1 MAIPK
6 NIQKIDDI
14 FDTAYK
20 LLTPN
25 DRMPANLLSSLK
37 NKMNMFADTELSS
50 TDVKKAFDRNHFKNR
65 NIYGRSYVAGFNS
78 TSNEIAP
85 AIGQNFVNSKGE
97 YFIFEKLATDSAGQ
111 NVYQFRSPVGTIEEV
126 VGDRYSSVLSKV
138 DNKYNLDDAK
148 AYGDDMYELYVQK
161 QIYDRTNMADKK
173 QYYEDNVKPVVE
185 KLKNKINDTS
195 IDVYP
200 DKEGRNLLD
209 WGYNAQNW
217 SGPGSREAQ
226 RQQQRQYEIHNQQ
239 QRQRQQQNEL
249 DEEARQ
255 AEERRRQQQEQSQQ
269 QAERTERE
277 QAQERAEQQR
287 QVEQQEEINQRNIE
301 KDGSVNVDQ
310 AVDKHGETPS
320 ETVDKHNSN
329 APDPNTSTQTVNSN
343 ANDWRQKIKDQQR
356 SQRGVNT
363 INIDDATAKVKIDTS
378 DPFNIYKTT
387 TDAAGNTRTQ
397 HWTRKNEWGGD
408 ADLVS
413 DVSYNQYGSYD
424 NITKT
429 YTGQDRSPIDWI
441 NADEWN
447 DDYILG
453 RAGDDE
459 DLLNSM
465 MNARERKIQEQQ
477 RRAATG
483 NGDTVAHAE
492 ETAQASS
499 STGPKAFDPDDPT
512 TWTDADIANMAD
524 GNPDLYQEL
533 INQRSQAT
541 GGNTT
546 GNGPDIESNNVPD
559 YEPEIDPMENP
570 LNWTDDYIEE
580 ISEGDPAYYEQLN
593 RQRQQAIY
601 ADKYKNVDPSN
612 PTSWTDDYIK
622 DTALNK
628 EEFDWM
634 TDKMRQAKNLDIV
647 DELNK
652 QRRSQPELN
661 RQQRRQQQK
670 DNRQKGNQQEKKTKK
685 QKENDRRRRKFE
697 DRQRAMGN
705 DPDEQ
710 RRINR
715 EANEQRRQQ
724 QQNSE
729 PKVNKGNQQSKKKKN
744 QNNYDIPDEADDALD
759 DALDAADDAVD
770 AAKGANAVDDAV
782 EGAAKFGK
790 LDMIMSAVNV
800 LGAVGDYKAE
810 RRKGRGVIASAVTA
824 GAKFAVFE
832 ALGAWA
838 LPVQLVSALPGM
850 AIKGADMLYKENR
863 RMNSSANFQ
872 VFGDAQFMDTQQLAT
887 MRQSGMEM
895 AKMAQ
900 YNLQQ
905 TLMGNEATYLH
916 R

>member
-1 MAIPK
+1 MKMFTGQDYDTQTVKDAFDRYNFK
-6 NIQKIDDI
+6 NRFTYDNDIAASFSGAIDDI
-14 FDTAYK
+14 
-20 LLTPN
+20 P
-25 DRMPANLLSSLK
+25 
-37 NKMNMFADTELSS
+37 E
-50 TDVKKAFDRNHFKNR
+50 
-65 NIYGRSYVAGFNS
+65 
-78 TSNEIAP
+78 
-85 AIGQNFVNSKGE
+85 IGQNFIDDKGR
-97 YFIFEKLATDSAGQ
+97 YYIFEKFTKDEMGQ
-111 NVYQFRSPVGTIEEV
+111 NVYQFRNNVGTKEKFT
-126 VGDRYSSVLSKV
+126 GSGYSHKLSKT
-138 DNKYNLDDAK
+138 DNIYDLK
-148 AYGDDMYELYVQK
+148 AAQEYGDDMYELFVHKQK
-161 QIYDRTNMADKK
+161 FGTLNANDRMK
-173 QYYEDNVKPVVE
+173 YYEENILPVQQRIKE
-185 KLKNKINDTS
+185 RQRKINFDHNYYHDHRGKELMKWSDELVYNEQINRQQTQQQSTS
-195 IDVYP
+195 STSQQASNP
-200 DKEGRNLLD
+200 ETRT
-209 WGYNAQNW
+209 
-217 SGPGSREAQ
+217 SG
-226 RQQQRQYEIHNQQ
+226 QQQRTIDMNNPSSWTDDDIREMAQGDPEHAQELINQ
-239 QRQRQQQNEL
+239 R
-249 DEEARQ
+249 DAAR
-255 AEERRRQQQEQSQQ
+255 SQQ
-269 QAERTERE
+269 Q
-277 QAQERAEQQR
+277 QQ
-287 QVEQQEEINQRNIE
+287 QQQQQQEINQRNIE
-301 KDGSVNVDQ
+301 NDGPVNVEQ
-310 AVDKHGETPS
+310 TVDKHGETPN
-320 ETVDKHNSN
+320 ETIDKYNSN
-329 APDPNTSTQTVNSN
+329 APDPNASTQTVNNN

-363 INIDDATAKVKIDTS
+363 INIDEATAQVKIDTP
-378 DPFNIYKTT
+378 DPFNIYKTS

-397 HWTRKNEWGGD
+397 HWTRKDKWSGD

-424 NITKT
+424 NITKK

-441 NADEWN
+441 NADEWD

-459 DLLNSM
+459 ELLNSM

-483 NGDTVAHAE
+483 NGDATAHAE

-499 STGPKAFDPDDPT
+499 STGPKAFDPNDPT

-524 GNPDLYQEL
+524 GDPDLYQEL

-546 GNGPDIESNNVPD
+546 GNGPDVESNNVPD
-559 YEPEIDPMENP
+559 YEPEIDPMEDP

-622 DTALNK
+622 DTALNQ

-634 TDKMRQAKNLDIV
+634 TDKMRKAKNLDLV
-647 DELNK
+647 NELNR
-652 QRRSQPELN
+652 QRSQSEPIIN

-670 DNRQKGNQQEKKTKK
+670 DNRQKGNQHKKKTKK
-685 QKENDRRRRKFE
+685 EKERDKRRRKFE

-715 EANEQRRQQ
+715 DANEQRRQQ
-724 QQNSE
+724 RQNEE
-729 PKVNKGNQQSKKKKN
+729 PKVNKGNQQNKN
-744 QNNYDIPDEADDALD
+744 KNKNKNNYDIPDEVDDVID

-770 AAKGANAVDDAV
+770 AARGADDVVDGV
-782 EGAAKFGK
+782 AKFGK
-790 LDMIMSAVNV
+790 LDMAMSAVNI

-810 RRKGRGVIASAVTA
+810 RRKGRGVVASAITA

-863 RMNSSANFQ
+863 RMNSAANFQ

-895 AKMAQ
+895 AKMAN